1 MSDKKHSSLSK
12 NISFQ
17 EVLRFVESLVI
28 AKTGKHLSNI
38 EVLVLRGSWKNQ
50 KYNQIAAEGGYTD
63 EYLKNDV
70 GPKLWKRLSKALEK
84 KINKNNFKAILEHYI
99 YQEKQGKLISKE
111 LFSKENFLN
120 KLQGPELP
128 QPTYHNLP
136 SRDYTKLLSRSREA
150 KRVLEL
156 LSYEWTNP
164 CVSIEGI
171 GGSGKTTLAL
181 DIAYRCL
188 KASNDIYLGRS
199 NDETIPTFELIVFT
213 SAKSQ
218 FFTTK
223 GILPR
228 LRRERTLTDIF
239 TSIIRTISFYNSPP
253 TSFELAYEQVYKCLA
268 NMRTLL
274 IIDNLDTL
282 EEEKQVL
289 SFLYE
294 LPPTV
299 KALIT
304 SREKTPFNSIRL
316 SSLTK
321 TEALIFIQ
329 QKTAEKQVN
338 LNFKQYI
345 QLYQTTGG
353 IPAAIIYA
361 INRLAAGYSFQNVAS
376 DLMPSQ
382 GDFSRFYFD
391 SSVQPFKGE
400 AAHQFLMAL
409 SIFLQPA
416 VHEALCAVA
425 GVDNTTNTANAL
437 AKLQQLSLIN
447 YSQRGYSM
455 LPLTRE
461 YALSEMARNP
471 EFEKYARNRWVK
483 WYLDFAQQHGDKD
496 WREWQDYQNL
506 EQEWDNLAE
515 VVEWC
520 ISNDRYNDVCKLW
533 QYLKCYTYSLSYRQN
548 RLSYWDAP
556 LLWLEWLSE
565 AAVSRHD
572 LETAAEIIGDRA
584 WKLTLMGQKQ
594 HLALADQLFSQAWEL
609 HQQLRLDMQIDLA
622 IHIGVWHIQKQ
633 QFTQARHWLNQAQ
646 NLLESSDNS
655 QINSY
660 IASRLSLHILYYQGE
675 IDYKTENYKES
686 KILFKHIFQQAQ
698 LIGWRR
704 ATFLAKDFLADI
716 AIKQGKLKQAQ
727 NYLTEV
733 LQVAEENQDKCS
745 RAYTKRSLGR
755 LEKKRGNLNVAER
768 WINEAMTDFENLG
781 MNTEALEAQALLEF
795 IQS

>member
-1 MSDKKHSSLSK
+1 M
-12 NISFQ
+12 
-17 EVLRFVESLVI
+17 
-28 AKTGKHLSNI
+28 
-38 EVLVLRGSWKNQ
+38 
-50 KYNQIAAEGGYTD
+50 
-63 EYLKNDV
+63 
-70 GPKLWKRLSKALEK
+70 
-84 KINKNNFKAILEHYI
+84 
-99 YQEKQGKLISKE
+99 
-111 LFSKENFLN
+111 
-120 KLQGPELP
+120 
-128 QPTYHNLP
+128 
-136 SRDYTKLLSRSREA
+136 
-150 KRVLEL
+150 
-156 LSYEWTNP
+156 
-164 CVSIEGI
+164 
-171 GGSGKTTLAL
+171 AL

-199 NDETIPTFELIVFT
+199 NDEAIPTFELIVFT

-218 FFTTK
+218 FFTTR

-253 TSFELAYEQVYKCLA
+253 ASFEEAYEQVYKYLA

-282 EEEKQVL
+282 EEEQQVL

-329 QKTAEKQVN
+329 QKASEKQVDLN
-338 LNFKQYI
+338 LKQYV

-361 INRLAAGYSFQNVAS
+361 INRLAAGYSFQNITS
-376 DLMPSQ
+376 DLMPFQ

-391 SSVQPFKGE
+391 SSVQPFKGQP
-400 AAHQFLMAL
+400 AHQFLMGL
-409 SIFLQPA
+409 SMFVQPA
-416 VHEALCAVA
+416 LHEALCVVA
-425 GVDNTTNTANAL
+425 GLDNVAITADAL

-447 YSQRGYSM
+447 YRQGSFSM

-461 YALSEMARNP
+461 YALSEMASNP
-471 EFEKYARNRWVK
+471 EFEKHARNRWVK
-483 WYLDFAQQHGDKD
+483 WYLDFAQDYGHKD
-496 WREWQDYQNL
+496 WREWQDYQDL

-533 QYLKCYTYSLSYRQN
+533 QYLKCYTFSLSYRQN

-565 AAVSRHD
+565 AATSRHD
-572 LETAAEIIGDRA
+572 LETAAKIIGDRA
-584 WKLTLMGQKQ
+584 WKLTLMGQEQ
-594 HLALADQLFSQAWEL
+594 HLALADELFSQAWEL
-609 HQQLRLDMQIDLA
+609 HQHLTLDMQIDLA
-622 IHIGVWHIQKQ
+622 IHIGVWHVQKQ

-646 NLLESSDNS
+646 NLLEISDNS
-655 QINSY
+655 QIDSYNSTY
-660 IASRLSLHILYYQGE
+660 PSSQTVDQHSDHSHPGAPGDGQCWHYPAARQH
-675 IDYKTENYKES
+675 
-686 KILFKHIFQQAQ
+686 A
-698 LIGWRR
+698 
-704 ATFLAKDFLADI
+704 
-716 AIKQGKLKQAQ
+716 
-727 NYLTEV
+727 
-733 LQVAEENQDKCS
+733 
-745 RAYTKRSLGR
+745 
-755 LEKKRGNLNVAER
+755 
-768 WINEAMTDFENLG
+768 
-781 MNTEALEAQALLEF
+781 
-795 IQS
+795 

>member
-1 MSDKKHSSLSK
+1 MSDQKHSSLSN

-17 EVLRFVESLVI
+17 EVLRFVENLVI

-70 GPKLWKRLSKALEK
+70 GPKLWKRLSQALEK
-84 KINKNNFKAILEHYI
+84 KINKSNFKAILEHYI
-99 YQEKQGKLISKE
+99 YQEEQGKLIPKE
-111 LFSKENFLN
+111 LPHKENFLN
-120 KLQGPELP
+120 KLQLPELP

-136 SRDYTKLLSRSREA
+136 SRDYTKLLSRSWEV
-150 KRVLEL
+150 KRLLEL
-156 LSYEWTNP
+156 LSFEWTTP

-188 KASNDIYLGRS
+188 KASNDVYLGRS
-199 NDETIPTFELIVFT
+199 NDEAIPTFELIIFT

-223 GILPR
+223 GIVPR

-239 TSIIRTISFYNSPP
+239 TSIIRTINFYNSPL
-253 TSFELAYEQVYKCLA
+253 TSFDQAYEQVYKYLA

-282 EEEKQVL
+282 EEEQQVL

-304 SREKTPFNSIRL
+304 SREKTPFTSISL
-316 SSLTK
+316 SSFTK

-329 QKTAEKQVN
+329 QKTSEKQVDLN
-338 LNFKQYI
+338 LKQYI

-361 INRLAAGYSFQNVAS
+361 INRLAAGYSFENVTS
-376 DLMPSQ
+376 DFMPSQ

-391 SSVQPFKGE
+391 SSVKPFKGE

-409 SIFLQPA
+409 SIFAQPA
-416 VHEALCAVA
+416 LHEALCAVA
-425 GVDNTTNTANAL
+425 GLDNATSTADAL
-437 AKLQQLSLIN
+437 AKLQQLSLIT
-447 YSQRGYSM
+447 YRQGGYIM

-461 YALSEMARNP
+461 YALSEMASNP
-471 EFEKYARNRWVK
+471 EFEEHARNRWVK
-483 WYLDFAQQHGDKD
+483 WYLDFAQHYGHKD
-496 WREWQDYQNL
+496 WREWQDYQHL
-506 EQEWDNLAE
+506 EQEWDNLTQ
-515 VVEWC
+515 VIEWC

-533 QYLKCYTYSLSYRQN
+533 QDVKCYTYSLSYRQN
-548 RLSYWDAP
+548 RLSYWDTP

-565 AAVSRHD
+565 AAVSRYD
-572 LETAAEIIGDRA
+572 LKTAAEIIGDRA
-584 WKLTLMGQKQ
+584 WKLTLMGQEQ
-594 HLALADQLFSQAWEL
+594 NLALADELFSQAWEL
-609 HQQLRLDMQIDLA
+609 HQHLTLDVQIDLA

-633 QFTQARHWLNQAQ
+633 QFTQAKHWLNRAQ

-655 QINSY
+655 QLNSY
-660 IASRLSLHILYYQGE
+660 MATRLSLHIFYYQGE
-675 IDYKTENYKES
+675 IHYKTENYKES
-686 KILFKHIFQQAQ
+686 KILFQHIFQQAQ

-716 AIKQGKLKQAQ
+716 AINQGKLKQAQ

-768 WINEAMTDFENLG
+768 WINEAKIDFETLG
-781 MNTEALEAQALLEF
+781 MKTEALEAQALLQV
-795 IQS
+795 IKS